1 MQHIELLAPAGNF
14 EALKAAVQNGA
25 DAIYLGGQD
34 FGARAYASN
43 FDREVMKEAVSY
55 AHIRGVKVYVTVNIL
70 VKDEEIETLMEYI
83 KFLYEIDVDAVIV
96 QDIGVF
102 HLIKELF
109 PDFEIHVSTQMT
121 LHNGQGA
128 EILKEMGASRVVLS
142 REVAIEEIKDIYDRT
157 GMELEV
163 FVHGALCV
171 SYSGQCLM
179 SSFIGGRSGNRGR
192 CAQPCRR
199 QYNLLKLNRG
209 QEIFKSGEFLNKD
222 KSFHLSMRDLNTL
235 EEIGQLIEAGVTSFK
250 IEGRMKKPQY
260 VASIV
265 RGYRKAIDLYLS
277 DRKVLKDDQLQEEMA
292 QMFNRKF
299 TKGHLFHSPKAD
311 VINIEKPN
319 NRGLYLGRVEDVNRK
334 ENRFQIQLE
343 VDIAVGDGVEIWNKS
358 TDDMGGNI
366 RNIYRNHQLVK
377 EAKKGEVVELEMR
390 CSVQKGDQVYK
401 TLNLSLMDALEK
413 TYAQDKEYKK
423 VPLYG
428 KVQVEINEKIKVCLW
443 DNEGHAAEAESDTV
457 VEAALKVAVT
467 EKKLLEQLSKLGN
480 TPFQLEHL
488 EIALG
493 ENCAVAVSVLNS
505 LRREIVEQLMDLR
518 KNRNHREEIGAKS
531 FDERLRNLISKSDR
545 KNEEPLESLKLSV
558 KVDTLHQLKE
568 VLKHDVSRV
577 YYEDIATFKEAIRM
591 CKEKNASAPTEIYLR
606 TPNILRNPEYDRLEN
621 LVEGLDF
628 DGILAGDVGFIGW
641 NKEHANLPIFGDY
654 TLNVFNRHS
663 IRAFEGLG
671 LNGIT
676 LSPELD
682 FNSLYQL
689 GFNGTSEREVMIYG
703 KVVVM
708 TTEYC
713 PLIQENQCDYNCS
726 QCRYPKYHYNFGL
739 NDAKN
744 VSFPIAKNYWG
755 RSIIL
760 NSKPLF
766 MIDRLHE
773 FKDVPVQWFRLEFT
787 DENIEE
793 IQEILGLAEKNIHR
807 ALTGEKSKEDVDVER
822 IFKDGFTRG
831 HYYRGV
837 E

>member
-1 MQHIELLAPAGNF
+1 MQQIELLAPAGNL

-43 FDREVMKEAVSY
+43 FDREAMKEAVSY

-96 QDIGVF
+96 QDMGVF

-109 PDFEIHVSTQMT
+109 PDFEIHASTQMT
-121 LHNGQGA
+121 LHNRQGV
-128 EILKEMGASRVVLS
+128 EVLKEMGVSRVVLS
-142 REVAIEEIKDIYDRT
+142 REVTIEEIKDIYDAT

-163 FVHGALCV
+163 FIHGALCV

-199 QYNLLKLNRG
+199 QYNLLKLNRDK
-209 QEIFKSGEFLNKD
+209 EILKSGEFLNKGR
-222 KSFHLSMRDLNTL
+222 SFHLSMRDLNTL

-277 DRKVLKDDQLQEEMA
+277 DRKALKDDQLQEEIA

-299 TKGHLFHSPKAD
+299 TKGHLFHSPKAE

-319 NRGLYLGRVEDVNRK
+319 NRGLYLGRIEDVNRK
-334 ENRFQIQLE
+334 ENRFRIKLE
-343 VDIAVGDGVEIWNKS
+343 VDIAVGDGVEIWNES

-366 RNIYRNHQLVK
+366 RNIYRDHQLVK

-423 VPLYG
+423 IPLYG
-428 KVQVEINEKIKVCLW
+428 KVQVELNEKIKVCLW
-443 DNEGHAAEAESDTV
+443 DNEGHAVEAKSDAV

-467 EKKLLEQLSKLGN
+467 EEKLLEQLSKLGN

-488 EIALG
+488 DVSLG
-493 ENCAVAVSVLNS
+493 ENCSVPVSVLNS
-505 LRREIVEQLMDLR
+505 LRREIVDQLMDLR
-518 KNRNHREEIGAKS
+518 KNRHNRETIENQDFNEK
-531 FDERLRNLISKSDR
+531 LRSWISNSER
-545 KNEEPLESLKLSV
+545 KNKEPLASLRLSV

-568 VLKHDVSRV
+568 VLKHDVGRV
-577 YYEDIATFKEAIRM
+577 YYEDIATFKDAIGM
-591 CKEKNASAPTEIYLR
+591 CREKNTAALTEIYLR
-606 TPNILRNPEYDRLEN
+606 TPNILRNSEYDRLEN
-621 LVEGLDF
+621 LVEGLSF
-628 DGILAGDVGFIGW
+628 DGILAGDVGLIRW
-641 NKEHANLPIFGDY
+641 NKEHANLPVFGDY
-654 TLNVFNRHS
+654 TLNVFNRPS
-663 IRAFEGLG
+663 IHAFEGLDF
-671 LNGIT
+671 NGIT

-689 GFNGTSEREVMIYG
+689 DFNNALEKEAMIYG

-713 PLIQENQCDYNCS
+713 PFIQENQCDHNCN

-755 RSIIL
+755 RTIIL

-773 FKDVPVQWFRLEFT
+773 FKDVPVQWLRLEFT
-787 DENIEE
+787 DETIEE
-793 IQEILGLAEKNIHR
+793 IKELLELAEKNIHR
-807 ALTGEKSKEDVDVER
+807 ALTGEKSKEDIEVER